1 MGIVH
6 HAREAPCRAYCDP
19 VPDTEPVRGRAKL
32 AALREEYTLGG
43 LDESDLEAQPCNLL
57 QHWIDAAIAAG
68 LYDPTAM
75 VLSTV
80 SAAGRPSSRM
90 VLLKGLDERGL
101 SFFTNYTSRKGE
113 ELAGNDVCSA
123 VFPWHALQ
131 RQVRVEGTAARL
143 SEAENDEYFAG
154 RPRDSQIGAWA
165 SPQSRVVTSRE
176 DLDQRYAEAT
186 ARFAGGP
193 VPRPPYWGGFLI
205 TPHTFEFWQG
215 RRGRMHDRFR
225 YTASSAQPDAGW
237 QVQRL
242 AP

>member
-1 MGIVH
+1 MH
-6 HAREAPCRAYCDP
+6 HASAAPRPAYCDP
-19 VPDTEPVRGRAKL
+19 VPDSEPLRGRAKL

-43 LDESDLEAQPCNLL
+43 LNEADLEAEPCELL
-57 QHWIDAAIAAG
+57 QRWIDEAIAGG

-80 SAAGRPSSRM
+80 SATGRPSSRM

-101 SFFTNYTSRKGE
+101 SFYTNYSSRKGE
-113 ELAGNDVCSA
+113 ELAGQPECSV

-131 RQVRVEGTAARL
+131 RQVRVEGAATRL
-143 SEAENDEYFAG
+143 TDAENDEYFAS

-165 SPQSRVVTSRE
+165 SSQSHVVGSRAE
-176 DLDQRYAEAT
+176 LDRRYADT
-186 ARFAGGP
+186 VARFAGGP
-193 VPRPPYWGGFLI
+193 VPRPPYWGGFVI
-205 TPHTFEFWQG
+205 APVTFEFWQG

-225 YTASSAQPDAGW
+225 FRRVATRPEAPW
-237 QVQRL
+237 LVERL